1 MSIDSERI
9 LVDQKL
15 ILLRQEQILQDIKK
29 SNENIFNII
38 RKFFVWFLLM
48 ANVFLWI
55 PRISSLNK

>member
-38 RKFFVWFLLM
+38 CLRLQRFF
-48 ANVFLWI
+48 
-55 PRISSLNK
+55 